1 MTEEKKV
8 DFEALLKEL
17 NEIVNKVENDTL
29 PLDESIK
36 LYQRGKEIINELEGS
51 LKEAEEKIAELSK

>member
-1 MTEEKKV
+1 MPEEKKV

-17 NEIVNKVENDTL
+17 SEIVNKVENDTL